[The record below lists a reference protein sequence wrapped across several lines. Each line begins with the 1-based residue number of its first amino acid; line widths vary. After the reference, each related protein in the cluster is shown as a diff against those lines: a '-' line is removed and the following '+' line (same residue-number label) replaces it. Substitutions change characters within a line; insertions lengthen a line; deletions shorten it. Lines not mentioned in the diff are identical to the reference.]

1 MTKEEKRALLENR
14 LKVIKERGKDSAG
27 IIRKLQR
34 RLNKEN
40 F

>member
-14 LKVIKERGKDSAG
+14 LNVIKERGKYSAG

-34 RLNKEN
+34 KLNKKN

>member
-14 LKVIKERGKDSAG
+14 LKIIKERGKDSAG